1 MPVRATDGAQ
11 AKSFWRRP
19 LNVTAKFSL
28 GFGLLFLVI
37 IIEAVLGYQTLEAML
52 AANAQLAEIGN
63 MQRLTAGMDRNW
75 KVVQRLEAS
84 FFLQMDHL
92 GAEQAY
98 ELYALPAGVKI
109 TEVIRDAAVLKQLLA
124 DLPPSDFSTA
134 GDAQLQVLLADLS
147 LYVTLFEQTAALEN
161 QVWSSRN
168 GLVLDLVGEAE
179 QISGL
184 IGVGDLAQLV
194 DPYYRVRL
202 REAAFLSDPDLAA
215 LEALRAAVDA
225 LEARVNQLPDSR
237 GEKTTLLGAIE
248 RYRLLIEDI
257 WLVEAQIR
265 TGVETA
271 AALGHDIEV
280 SILDLLVR
288 VDEGQ
293 ALARLA
299 AEQTGRQALVFM
311 GSVALS
317 GLIFALWVA
326 RFMHRNVTRHIVELN
341 QVAGQFRAG
350 DFDAEAVVR
359 SEDEIGQ
366 LARTFNEM
374 ARTVRSFTAELRE
387 QATRDHLTGL
397 FNRHYLFSSLPRELV
412 LADQRCLPVSMV
424 MIDIDNF
431 KETNDQHGHA
441 AGDDL
446 LAALGDLLTRSTR
459 LNDIACRF
467 GGDELVVVLIGARLE
482 HAVARA
488 EGWRQ
493 EFNRMALSAVQ
504 GPIRST
510 LSIGVVERKP
520 GEDVAECIARADQA
534 LYQAKRRGR
543 NQVGLLPGDGE
554 RPKQR

>member
-1 MPVRATDGAQ
+1 MPARANEGTQEKG
-11 AKSFWRRP
+11 FWRRP

-37 IIEAVLGYQTLEAML
+37 ILEVVLGYRTLEAML

-75 KVVQRLEAS
+75 KVVQQLEVS
-84 FFLQMDHL
+84 YFLQIDHL

-98 ELYALPAGVKI
+98 ELYALPAGAKI

-124 DLPPSDFSTA
+124 DLPPSGFSTA
-134 GDAQLQVLLADLS
+134 GDAHLQALLADLS
-147 LYVTLFEQTAALEN
+147 QYVTLFEQTAVLEN

-168 GLVLDLVGEAE
+168 GLVLDLAGEAE

-184 IGVGDLAQLV
+184 IGAQDLARLV
-194 DPYYRVRL
+194 DPYYRLRL
-202 REAAFLSDPDLAA
+202 REIAFLSNPDPAT

-225 LEARVNQLPDSR
+225 LQAGAAELPDNQGER
-237 GEKTTLLGAIE
+237 GALLGAID
-248 RYRLLIEDI
+248 RYRLLVEEI
-257 WLVEAQIR
+257 WLVDAQIR
-265 TGVETA
+265 AGVNAA
-271 AALGHDIEV
+271 AALDHAIEV
-280 SILDLLVR
+280 SILDLLVQ

-299 AEQTGRQALVFM
+299 AEETGRQALIFM
-311 GSVALS
+311 GTVAFS
-317 GLIFALWVA
+317 GLVFALWVA
-326 RFMHRNVTRHIVELN
+326 RFMHRNVTRHIVKLN
-341 QVAGQFRAG
+341 QVASRFRSG
-350 DFDAEAVVR
+350 DFDVRAEIK
-359 SEDEIGQ
+359 SGDEIGQ
-366 LARTFNEM
+366 LATTFNEM
-374 ARTVRSFTAELRE
+374 AGTVRSFTAELRE

-412 LADQRCLPVSMV
+412 LADQRSLPVSLV

-431 KETNDQHGHA
+431 KQTNDQHGHA

-446 LAALGDLLTRSTR
+446 LAALGRLLTRSTR

-467 GGDELVVVLIGARLE
+467 GGDELVVVLIGVRLE
-482 HAVARA
+482 HAAARA

-493 EFNRMALSAVQ
+493 EFSRLAHAAEQ

-510 LSIGVVERKP
+510 LSVGVVERKP
-520 GEDVAECIARADQA
+520 GEDVADCIARADQA
-534 LYQAKRRGR
+534 LYQAKRQGR
-543 NQVGLLPGDGE
+543 NQVGPLPGE
-554 RPKQR
+554 